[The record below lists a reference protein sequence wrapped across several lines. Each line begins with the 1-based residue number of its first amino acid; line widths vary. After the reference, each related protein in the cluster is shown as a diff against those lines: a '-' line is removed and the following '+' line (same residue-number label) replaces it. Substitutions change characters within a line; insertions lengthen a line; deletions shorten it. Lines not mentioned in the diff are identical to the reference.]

1 LTTLRLLLLIL
12 FIMKENDDSTAAITR
27 RIIQVLGGL
36 LIIGGLIYMIWR
48 FSFLIVY
55 ILIAAAISF
64 IGQPIV
70 RFLDKLHIRK
80 FHIPHG
86 INTLIALLLLIAVFS
101 SLFVVFVPLILQ
113 QAETISK
120 ININQLT
127 NQLQGPLAN
136 LQAQLTTLGI
146 IPKGETI
153 ATFLTEKAKSLVNLA
168 SLGNVVNGVLGV
180 AGSLFVDIFSILF
193 ISFFFMKDDNMFGDI
208 VLAIP
213 PEKHLKA
220 TKKVLADS
228 KMLLHR
234 YFIGVTIEIFGGMAL
249 ITLGLLILGVPNA
262 LLLGFFGGL
271 MNIIPYVGPIL
282 GTAFGLTLGLTGA
295 LATGDFAS
303 LLPLLLKIAGVFIVV
318 HELDT
323 TLFQPWVYSSS
334 VKAHPLE
341 IFFAIIIGG
350 TLGGIVG
357 MLIAVPT
364 YTVLRVIARE
374 FFNKF
379 RVVKKLTERM
389 DVEEK
394 EKG

>member
-1 LTTLRLLLLIL
+1 MVT
-12 FIMKENDDSTAAITR
+12 MKENNDSTAAITK
-27 RIIQVLGGL
+27 RIIQIIIGL
-36 LIIGGLIYMIWR
+36 LVIAGLFYLLWR

-55 ILIAAAISF
+55 ILVAAAISF

-70 RFLDKLHIRK
+70 RFLDKFHIRK
-80 FHIPHG
+80 FRIPHS
-86 INTLIALLLLIAVFS
+86 INTMIALLLLLACFS

-113 QAETISK
+113 QADTISR
-120 ININQLT
+120 IDINQLT
-127 NQLQGPLAN
+127 SQLEGPLAN
-136 LQAQLTTLGI
+136 LQTQLTSLGI
-146 IPKGETI
+146 IPEGETI
-153 ATFLTEKAKSLVNLA
+153 AGFLTEKAKSLVSIA
-168 SLGNVVNGVLGV
+168 SLGNLLNGVLGV
-180 AGSLFVDIFSILF
+180 AGSLFVDIFSVLF
-193 ISFFFMKDDNMFGDI
+193 IAFFFIKDEKLFGNM
-208 VLAIP
+208 VMAVP
-213 PEKHLKA
+213 PEKHVKA
-220 TKKVLADS
+220 TEKVLKDS

-282 GTAFGLTLGLTGA
+282 GTAFGLILGLTA
-295 LATGDFAS
+295 AMATGDFAS

-323 TLFQPWVYSSS
+323 SLFQPWVYSSS

-350 TLGGIVG
+350 TLGGIIG
-357 MLIAVPT
+357 MLIAVPA

-374 FFNKF
+374 FFNNF
-379 RVVKKLTERM
+379 RVVKKLTEKL
-389 DVEEK
+389 DAGEK
-394 EKG
+394 E